1 MAAELMECAVP
12 KPLISVV
19 TPVYGCRTCLVAL
32 CERLDATLIAMNM
45 PFEIILVDDR
55 SPDNAWEEIML
66 LQARYPSV
74 KGVRLSRNFG
84 QHIAITAGLQLAQGE
99 YVVVMDCDLQ
109 DPPEIIPTMYAKLS
123 EGFDLVIG
131 RRVVRNHS
139 WFRTTMAAGY
149 FALMSRISDYKIDG
163 TEGAFSLLTRK
174 VVDGYLRFS
183 ERERHYLFILRWL
196 GFRQGVVDF
205 THAQRATGKSA
216 YSLGRLIRHAL
227 SGMFFQTTKFL
238 EWIVITGF
246 LIALSGF
253 FMVAYLFFRYFMYG
267 FLEGWTSLFV
277 MMIVSTGVILIC
289 LGVVG
294 LYVARIFEQSK
305 QRPLFV
311 IDSVIGQ

>member
-1 MAAELMECAVP
+1 MERIVP

-19 TPVYGCRTCLVAL
+19 IPVYGCRACLVAL
-32 CERLDATLIAMNM
+32 CERLYTTLSAMVTS
-45 PFEIILVDDR
+45 FEIIFVDDR
-55 SPDNAWEEIML
+55 SPDNAWEEIVL
-66 LQARYPSV
+66 LKALYPSV
-74 KGVRLSRNFG
+74 VGVRLSRNFG
-84 QHIAITAGLQLAQGE
+84 QHIAIAAGLQTAQGE

-109 DPPEIIPTMYAKLS
+109 DPPELIPTMYAKLH
-123 EGFDLVIG
+123 EGFDLVLG

-139 WFRTTMAAGY
+139 KFRTTMAAGY
-149 FALMSRISDYKIDG
+149 FGMMSWISDYKIDG
-163 TEGAFSLLTRK
+163 TEGSFSLLTRK
-174 VVDGYLRFS
+174 VVDGYLQFS

-205 THAQRATGKSA
+205 THQQRAAGKSS

-238 EWIVITGF
+238 EWIAIMGFMIAFGGF
-246 LIALSGF
+246 L
-253 FMVAYLFFRYFMYG
+253 MVGYLLYRYFVHG
-267 FLEGWTSLFV
+267 FLAGWASLFV
-277 MMIVSTGVILIC
+277 LIIVSTGVILIC

-311 IDSVIGQ
+311 IDTVIGQ